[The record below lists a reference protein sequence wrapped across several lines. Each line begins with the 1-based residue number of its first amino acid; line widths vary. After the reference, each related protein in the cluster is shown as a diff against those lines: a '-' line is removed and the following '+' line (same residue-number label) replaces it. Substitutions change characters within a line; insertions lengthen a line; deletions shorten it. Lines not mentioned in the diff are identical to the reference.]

1 MLILML
7 TEKCSHSP
15 SMKPLF
21 KQKETTTEF
30 HNWSKYRPQ
39 MTMGCQ
45 VQSCT
50 SIVQPL
56 HLRLREHHRRRSQ
69 KVCNSQMVRISA
81 VRQCLLY
88 VTRNLSYMS
97 TCEISTM
104 RMPTSDLQDL
114 VTWVGES

>member
-1 MLILML
+1 ML

-21 KQKETTTEF
+21 KQRETTTEF

-50 SIVQPL
+50 SIAQPL

-69 KVCNSQMVRISA
+69 KVCNSQRVRIFA
-81 VRQCLLY
+81 VRQCLLCDKKPVIY
-88 VTRNLSYMS
+88 VHL
-97 TCEISTM
+97 
-104 RMPTSDLQDL
+104 
-114 VTWVGES
+114 